1 MNDWEIIV
9 DSLKK
14 ADWSSACISS
24 TDHNGRQ
31 FWVVAAAREDAGRFY
46 FSCEWSAYCF
56 YRTGSNDFDSLLG
69 SDIRINFLGDLF
81 LKNQG
86 PSPIGSRAA
95 RNYSSRQTVNLRIAI
110 FRPHAARPAAR
121 IKSKRTPLKKRTR
134 QLLRT
139 RDEVRFVTILLTAV
153 MRDAQLAKLRG
164 VDWATR
170 VHANKPVPEPK
181 NRADRRRCSPRCP
194 ICLEAG

>member
-1 MNDWEIIV
+1 M
-9 DSLKK
+9 SSRKK
-14 ADWSSACISS
+14 PIGLALYLA
-24 TDHNGRQ
+24 TAHNGPQ
-31 FWVVAAAREDAGRFY
+31 FWVVAAAGEDAGRFY
-46 FSCEWSAYCF
+46 FSCGWSAYCF

-81 LKNQG
+81 LKNQA

-95 RNYSSRQTVNLRIAI
+95 RNYSLRQTVNLRIAI
-110 FRPHAARPAAR
+110 FRPHAARPAAG